1 MNKSF
6 LQWLQ
11 EAPTRARKS
20 NSQHLNRHTQIQDL
34 PEIIVTD
41 PDSLY
46 LSRCRS
52 LWQPTD
58 LCVDVI
64 KSITDYNAERLDQV
78 LRSIVCNPIQRM
90 RVCNNVHERTLT
102 NEETWTQFCNLFDN
116 NINSWRYFQNS
127 ISFPVPNDPGFGNY
141 SNLWEGANLTYRTDL
156 VIYLLTK
163 LENKQ

>member
-11 EAPTRARKS
+11 EAPTRARAS
-20 NSQHLNRHTQIQDL
+20 NAPHFNRHTQIQEL

-46 LSRCRS
+46 LSRCRA

-58 LCVDVI
+58 LCVDII
-64 KSITDYNAERLDQV
+64 KSIIDHNKERLDQV

-90 RVCNNVHERTLT
+90 RICNNVDNRCLA
-102 NEETWTQFCNLFDN
+102 NETWAEFCNFYDN
-116 NINSWRYFQNS
+116 HISSWRYFQNS
-127 ISFPVPNDPGFGNY
+127 VSFPVPNDPGHGNY
-141 SNLWEGANLTYRTDL
+141 FELWSGANLTYRTDL
-156 VIYLLTK
+156 IIHFLNC
-163 LENKQ
+163 LEKQQ